1 MREKLLE
8 KIKSDKRI
16 ELIISGFKDDFEA
29 MMEEQ
34 NEEELKFINNFR
46 ESIYRKW
53 LFSPMIQDTM
63 VTPYF
68 LMNSIAQNIEKGDY
82 SITPHLR
89 ISYDEIK
96 KEFSYEFNVYYYG
109 NDYIPVLK
117 DLEVIMSF
125 INGTIIVNDEGLPLG
140 KDFEEILKEISF
152 RSSYYMEYLFSLAIK
167 LNFLVEM
174 KAIGCKCYQQ
184 GDSYKEYFN
193 LNNKEKVELI
203 IDKSIELSSENLN
216 EELGLKKKNIV
227 LDYLDN
233 NIESSEFLEL
243 APKDGFNPLEFL
255 EDMEGMNEKTL
266 EEFGLNKN
274 DVQQMKNLKDNL
286 EEDVLNK
293 FLVKGEVAI
302 PVDIHF
308 TNVFAYYLGMTT
320 SFYGINFDLEEFVDL
335 FFEIANQSQLKVVLF
350 GLEEFHDLTNFGQ
363 KIIAKKKDLKTR
375 KFEFLEKEEINF
387 ALEEYLFKFEE
398 CREEEIPE
406 EIGDFID
413 EFGDYLEN
421 EKGIGEE
428 TVEKHCMN
436 VFTYLVF
443 FNSFQKREELKK
455 ISAESIDNFITNCY
469 VPQFST
475 SKNSIKDQLTSLS
488 QLVRYLEKVNILT
501 KEEEKNIR
509 EQLKNK
515 DKYIELFD
523 LREEDE
529 NLFF

>member
-8 KIKSDKRI
+8 KIKNDKRI
-16 ELIISGFKDDFEA
+16 DLIISGFKDDFEA

-89 ISYDEIK
+89 ISYDERS

-117 DLEVIMSF
+117 DLEVVMSF
-125 INGTIIVNDEGLPLG
+125 VNGTIIVNEEGFPIG
-140 KDFEEILKEISF
+140 KDFEKILKGISF
-152 RSSYYMEYLFSLAIK
+152 RSAYYMEYLFGLAIK
-167 LNFLVEM
+167 MDFLMEM

-193 LNNKEKVELI
+193 LSNKEKVELI
-203 IDKSIELSSENLN
+203 IDKSIELSN
-216 EELGLKKKNIV
+216 EKLKDELDIKRKNIV

-233 NIESSEFLEL
+233 DIESSEFLQL
-243 APKDGFNPLEFL
+243 APQDGFNPLEFL

-274 DVQQMKNLKDNL
+274 DIMQMKSLKDNL
-286 EEDVLNK
+286 EQDVLNK

-320 SFYGINFDLEEFVDL
+320 SFYGINFDIEEFVDL
-335 FFEIANQSQLKVVLF
+335 FFEISNQSQIKVVLF

-363 KIIAKKKDLKTR
+363 KIMGKKKNLKTR

-387 ALEEYLFKFEE
+387 ALEEYLFKFED
-398 CREEEIPE
+398 CREQEIPE

-421 EKGIGEE
+421 EKGIGED
-428 TVEKHCMN
+428 TVERHCMN

-443 FNSFQKREELKK
+443 FNNFKEREELKK

-475 SKNSIKDQLTSLS
+475 SKNSIKEQLTSLS
-488 QLVRYLEKVNILT
+488 QLIRYLEKVNILT
-501 KEEEKNIR
+501 KEEEKSIR
-509 EQLKNK
+509 EQLKNRE
-515 DKYIELFD
+515 KYFKLFD
-523 LREEDE
+523 STEHE